1 MVTLMS
7 MKIMLR
13 RVRHDKVLFYVI
25 WYFAVSQSAL
35 FQNPISNISFQ
46 RLLRMVEMMFL
57 DQRRH
62 LYPHKRY
69 NKEDVTPFRTRL
81 FGLAGRWIQNM
92 KKGKKDMKKGKKKF
106 GRRLFGRFA
115 HLWGL
120 LLGGLLA
127 FQVSYFY
134 AAVVPCTQKM
144 KIFRKVQKGA
154 TNWKETI
161 CGALGPQGSIFLCS
175 RCRQRTNSM
184 QAVTQC

>member
-1 MVTLMS
+1 MFLHCLWLWAFILEEVFRMIKELSTACFWPWKFNNLVKVKYHKLTGSLTLH
-7 MKIMLR
+7 KF
-13 RVRHDKVLFYVI
+13 FYVI

-92 KKGKKDMKKGKKKF
+92 KKIKKNMKKVQKVRKETIWSLCPF
-106 GRRLFGRFA
+106 ME
-115 HLWGL
+115 
-120 LLGGLLA
+120 LLA
-127 FQVSYFY
+127 FQVSYSY
-134 AAVVPCTQKM
+134 AAVVPCTHIPCWQ
-144 KIFRKVQKGA
+144 
-154 TNWKETI
+154 
-161 CGALGPQGSIFLCS
+161 
-175 RCRQRTNSM
+175 
-184 QAVTQC
+184 

>member
-1 MVTLMS
+1 MNVHKMFLHCPWLWAFILEEVFRMIKEPFSACFWPWKFNNPVKVKYHKLTGSLTLH
-7 MKIMLR
+7 KF
-13 RVRHDKVLFYVI
+13 FYVI

-92 KKGKKDMKKGKKKF
+92 KKIKKNMKKGTKSSE
-106 GRRLFGRFA
+106 GDYLVA
-115 HLWGL
+115 LPI
-120 LLGGLLA
+120 
-127 FQVSYFY
+127 Y
-134 AAVVPCTQKM
+134 
-144 KIFRKVQKGA
+144 
-154 TNWKETI
+154 
-161 CGALGPQGSIFLCS
+161 GALGLPGFIFLCS
-175 RCRQRTNSM
+175 RCPLHTHSM
-184 QAVTQC
+184 LAVTQC